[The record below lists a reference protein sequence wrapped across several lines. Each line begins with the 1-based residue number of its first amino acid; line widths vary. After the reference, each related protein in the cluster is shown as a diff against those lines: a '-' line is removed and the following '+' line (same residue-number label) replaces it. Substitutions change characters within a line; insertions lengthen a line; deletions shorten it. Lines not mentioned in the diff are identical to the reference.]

1 MEMRE
6 IDIFID
12 SKDLSK
18 VTDILQRHKAG
29 ITFFDVQGTGR
40 TPKETPEN
48 VQTYQTGRN
57 TLPRFI
63 GKTHVISVVSDN
75 KVDTIVNEI
84 TKSFDSKEEPFG
96 VLFVKDVLNA
106 YELGTNLR
114 DDALLISH

>member
-1 MEMRE
+1 MKE

-29 ITFFDVQGTGR
+29 MTFFDVQGTGR

-48 VQTYQTGRN
+48 VQFYQTGRN

-75 KVDTIVNEI
+75 KFDTIVHEI
-84 TKSFDSKEEPFG
+84 AKSFENKKESSG

-106 YELGTNLR
+106 YELGTNLQ
-114 DDALLISH
+114 DDALLISQT

>member
-1 MEMRE
+1 M
-6 IDIFID
+6 
-12 SKDLSK
+12 
-18 VTDILQRHKAG
+18 
-29 ITFFDVQGTGR
+29 
-40 TPKETPEN
+40 
-48 VQTYQTGRN
+48 
-57 TLPRFI
+57 
-63 GKTHVISVVSDN
+63 ISVVSDN

>member
-1 MEMRE
+1 MKE

-18 VTDILQRHKAG
+18 ITDILQSHKAG

-40 TPKETPEN
+40 TPRVTPEN
-48 VQTYQTGRN
+48 IQFYQTGRD

-63 GKTHVISVVSDN
+63 GKTHVISIVSDS
-75 KVDTIVNEI
+75 KVDGIVNEI
-84 TKSFDSKEEPFG
+84 IKSFKNNGESFG

-106 YELGTNLR
+106 YEIGTTLR
-114 DDALLISH
+114 DDALLISQM